1 MNLQM
6 KVKFDDTRENWRL
19 WGELVERWIRE
30 DQPRPKK
37 VKDLVD
43 QAKARGIASASVPG
57 SQERNVEI
65 YFYDDTK
72 ELAFLL
78 PTKAM
83 LTEKI
88 KPGPYPLPIF
98 YDDAYN
104 GRRADLTADE
114 DTLFAKCRVGEY
126 TINNC
131 G

>member
-37 VKDLVD
+37 VKDLVH
-43 QAKARGIASASVPG
+43 QAKERGIASASVPG

-65 YFYDDTK
+65 YFYDETK

-88 KPGPYPLPIF
+88 EPGPYPLPIF
-98 YDDAYN
+98 YDDAYT
-104 GRRADLTADE
+104 GPRADLRADE
-114 DTLFAKCRVGEY
+114 DSWFAKCRVGEY